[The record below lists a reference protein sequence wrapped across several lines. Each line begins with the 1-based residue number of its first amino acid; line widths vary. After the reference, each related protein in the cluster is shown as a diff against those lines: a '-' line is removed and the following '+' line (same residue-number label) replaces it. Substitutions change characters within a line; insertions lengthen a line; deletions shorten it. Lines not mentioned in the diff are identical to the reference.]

1 MFYHFLEL
9 LSLIIVEFVESFI
22 DQEYFLKDKVILHI
36 FLVLR
41 RSGANTNN
49 VPILIFKDF

>member
-49 VPILIFKDF
+49 VPKLIFKDF

>member
-9 LSLIIVEFVESFI
+9 QSLIIVEFVESFI

>member
-9 LSLIIVEFVESFI
+9 LSLIIVEFVEPYI
-22 DQEYFLKDKVILHI
+22 DQEYFSKGKVILHI

-41 RSGANTNN
+41 WSGANTNN
-49 VPILIFKDF
+49 VPLLIFKDF

>member
-9 LSLIIVEFVESFI
+9 LSLIIVEFVEPYI
-22 DQEYFLKDKVILHI
+22 DQEYFSKGKVILHI

-41 RSGANTNN
+41 
-49 VPILIFKDF
+49 

>member
-9 LSLIIVEFVESFI
+9 QSLIIVEFVESFI

-49 VPILIFKDF
+49 VPKLIFKDF